1 MKKLVSKL
9 VDDAVGSLIWEQLDD
24 LARNEFEFNAEPIQ
38 EFLSEIKEF
47 LLDDGEFFN
56 ELKNAAQQR
65 FENEMSL
72 VQTQMEL
79 FDVNDVVID
88 VMECEE

>member
-1 MKKLVSKL
+1 M
-9 VDDAVGSLIWEQLDD
+9 G
-24 LARNEFEFNAEPIQ
+24 FNPV
-38 EFLSEIKEF
+38 
-47 LLDDGEFFN
+47 N